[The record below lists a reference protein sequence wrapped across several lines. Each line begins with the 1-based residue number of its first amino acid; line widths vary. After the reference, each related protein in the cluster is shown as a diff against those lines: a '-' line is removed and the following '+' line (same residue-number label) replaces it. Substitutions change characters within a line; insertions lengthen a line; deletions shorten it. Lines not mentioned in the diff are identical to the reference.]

1 MSEPV
6 TVLLIGATGLVG
18 RMVMGKAV
26 GRADMRL
33 IALSRREVPLPMG
46 ARMEMLL
53 APVEGWGKAIATIRP
68 DRVICALG
76 TTIRKEGGD
85 KFKFV
90 SVDRDLVLRVAAES
104 HKAGV
109 QGFTVVSSAG
119 ADPLSKNFYLST
131 KGSMEAALT
140 KIGLPRVD
148 ILRPGLLCGERVN
161 DRRGLEK
168 LGAIAA
174 PLTDLAMQGKNRK
187 YRSIQAIVLAE
198 AALQTVREKAKG
210 KFVHEHDSLLRL
222 AHRFNY
228 G

>member
-53 APVEGWGKAIATIRP
+53 APVEGWGKAIVTIRP

-131 KGSMEAALT
+131 KGSMEASLT

>member
-53 APVEGWGKAIATIRP
+53 APVEGWGKAIVTIRP

-131 KGSMEAALT
+131 KGSMEAVLT

-187 YRSIQAIVLAE
+187 YRSIQASVLAE

-222 AHRFNY
+222 AHRFND

>member
-53 APVEGWGKAIATIRP
+53 APVEGWGKAIVTIRP

-131 KGSMEAALT
+131 KGSMEASLT

-187 YRSIQAIVLAE
+187 YRSIQASVLAE

-222 AHRFNY
+222 AHRFND